1 MSLAGE
7 SVHLPGSLAKL
18 RVAVVPEPSIAS
30 VGDYLALMKPRVMS
44 RAAGDGASGEQAA
57 KHLFA
62 FSVLYLF
69 LLFAVLLVEQG
80 IGLPS
85 HALFR

>member
-1 MSLAGE
+1 MFGYAG
-7 SVHLPGSLAKL
+7 
-18 RVAVVPEPSIAS
+18 VAYAVTAIAS
-30 VGDYLALMKPRVMS
+30 SALMIALALRL
-44 RAAGDGASGEQAA
+44 RAAGDGTSSEQAA
-57 KHLFA
+57 RHLFA